1 MFSSFYTRVCRLYS
15 VAQSNVMCVYV
26 WWKNPLFYWLLF
38 FLVFIYY
45 FLLFSTVPVE
55 TVYIM
60 AGDRVELVC
69 DVTSSAAYQHD
80 GADGLAGYAPAAAA
94 VISSRSSLKGLAA
107 GQRRSSSGSY
117 YSASR
122 HHQSAG
128 EHRRRNRRYNG
139 NNNHH
144 RRHSTSTA
152 GYDHPSELTMDDGY
166 LVLWFV
172 DPDRKPFYRYFGW
185 EMINW
190 SIKQSGGG
198 EFNSLISWLVSE

>member
-1 MFSSFYTRVCRLYS
+1 MEEPAFLLASFLSC
-15 VAQSNVMCVYV
+15 
-26 WWKNPLFYWLLF
+26 FYF
-38 FLVFIYY
+38 
-45 FLLFSTVPVE
+45 LFSTVPVE

-185 EMINW
+185 EMIKW
-190 SIKQSGGG
+190 SIKQSGGLG
-198 EFNSLISWLVSE
+198 FNSLIKWLVSQ